1 LNLVRKGSR
10 NQNQFIGA
18 TSWFSAEFK
27 PGKACGRL
35 GRTPG
40 NSGNPGTFLASH
52 IRRLLSIWITEVNMN
67 IITPN
72 LLLTIALFT
81 LSGLITATQAAS
93 ETSATI
99 PATSQPDSAA
109 CSMLMTQLECD
120 QHKTTLAQL
129 DPGPTRDRY
138 LVELDAMLRDR
149 EAACS
154 CMRKIMNET
163 VYPSRQQ
170 ALLQF

>member
-1 LNLVRKGSR
+1 
-10 NQNQFIGA
+10 
-18 TSWFSAEFK
+18 
-27 PGKACGRL
+27 
-35 GRTPG
+35 
-40 NSGNPGTFLASH
+40 
-52 IRRLLSIWITEVNMN
+52 MN
-67 IITPN
+67 ITTPN
-72 LLLTIALFT
+72 LLLTIALF
-81 LSGLITATQAAS
+81 GLFGLVSATQAAS
-93 ETSATI
+93 GTYATMPAESA
-99 PATSQPDSAA
+99 PDSAS

-138 LVELDAMLRDR
+138 LAELDVMLRDR

-154 CMRKIMNET
+154 CKRKVMNET